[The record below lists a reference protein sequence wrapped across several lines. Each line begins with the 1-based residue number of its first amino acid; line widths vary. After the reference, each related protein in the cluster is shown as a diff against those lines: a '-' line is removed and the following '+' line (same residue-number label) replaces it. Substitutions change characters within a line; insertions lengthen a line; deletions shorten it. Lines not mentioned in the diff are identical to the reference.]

1 MMLFGIRGLVD
12 GIDPFLKLVDILMG
26 QRGLKDLTVK
36 TLSFFFY
43 RFGLSLFK
51 ITTNRSLMITSLKLL
66 GCFRLNPTRINRKE

>member
-1 MMLFGIRGLVD
+1 MLFGIRGLVD
-12 GIDPFLKLVDILMG
+12 GIDPFLQLVDILMG

-51 ITTNRSLMITSLKLL
+51 
-66 GCFRLNPTRINRKE
+66 

>member
-1 MMLFGIRGLVD
+1 MLFGIRGLVD
-12 GIDPFLKLVDILMG
+12 GIDPFLQLVDIFMG

-36 TLSFFFY
+36 TLSFLFY

-66 GCFRLNPTRINRKE
+66 GCFKLNLIPF